1 MNDGGAEMAADD
13 PRGDAEESV
22 KARGAGSDVETS
34 GAPTARRIVL
44 GAQLRRL
51 REAADISRADA
62 GYQIRG
68 SDSKISRMELGRVG
82 FKERD
87 VADLLTM
94 YGVTDGGERSVFLE
108 MVRKSNE
115 RGWWHRYTDTMPD
128 WFQDYVGLEESASLI
143 QTFELQF
150 VPGLLQTEEYIRAVT
165 GRGHPERLDAAGE
178 RRVRLRLQRQKV
190 LSRAGAPR
198 LWAVIDESVLHRPI
212 GGPAVLR
219 RQLDHLLEV
228 TRQPNVTLQ
237 VVPNDRSGYSAEGAF
252 SVLRF
257 AEPALPDVVYI
268 EHLAGALYL
277 DRPNEIEQY
286 GRAIDHLAVDAETP
300 DRSRQL
306 VSKIRAEL

>member
-1 MNDGGAEMAADD
+1 MAADD

-22 KARGAGSDVETS
+22 TPGAPGAEAS

-51 REAADISRADA
+51 REAADITRADA
-62 GYQIRG
+62 GYHIRG

-87 VADLLTM
+87 VADLLSM
-94 YGVTDGGERSVFLE
+94 YGVTDPGERSVFLE

-115 RGWWHRYTDTMPD
+115 RGWWHRYTDSMPD
-128 WFQDYVGLEESASLI
+128 WFQDFVGLEESASLI
-143 QTFELQF
+143 QNYELQF
-150 VPGLLQTEEYIRAVT
+150 VPGLLQTEEYVRAVISH
-165 GRGHPERLDAAGE
+165 GRPDQLDEGGE

-190 LSRAGAPR
+190 LSRSGAPR
-198 LWAVIDESVLHRPI
+198 LWAVVDESVLHRPI

-237 VVPNDRSGYSAEGAF
+237 VVPNEMSGYSAEGSF

-277 DRPNEIEQY
+277 DRPGEIEQY
-286 GRAIDHLAVDAETP
+286 GRVIDHLAVDAETP

-306 VSKIRAEL
+306 VSKIRAAI